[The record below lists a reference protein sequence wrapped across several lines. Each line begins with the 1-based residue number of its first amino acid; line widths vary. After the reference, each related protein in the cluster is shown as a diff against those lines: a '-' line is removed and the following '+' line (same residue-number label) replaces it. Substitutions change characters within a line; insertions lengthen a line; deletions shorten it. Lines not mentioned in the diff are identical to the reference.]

1 MKLFKLIYNE
11 LYKIFHKKLIYILAI
26 IAVLIT
32 GLSGFLTVK
41 LNNNSVNALF
51 IETYR
56 QELKDLDLSNAT
68 NVQAYVTMQPIID
81 AYDISKEK
89 KLDPNGPAQYFLDN
103 KISDVITNY
112 YNAKYVEKNEEKA
125 KELEEEK
132 NELIS
137 KLDNFDWKAY
147 INEQLEQMKN
157 LDEIGLT
164 DDTAKEMKRVYEY
177 RLNNDIPLAYTDA
190 SQELDN
196 YLTAYASYDASNK
209 KDTKLMNHNEKYSF
223 EMAQAQV
230 AKYQYKID
238 NNLIKS
244 DYKAINAQSSF
255 VGIFGS
261 VSLFITVC
269 IVMIAGQI
277 VAEEYSKGTIKQLLV
292 RPYTRGKIIISKTIA
307 TLIVVFGFMLFLSI
321 IEGLVAGIAT
331 NSFGS
336 LFQPIV
342 EYNYNTHQVFTMNTI
357 SAAFMNLV
365 GILPE
370 LLILTLFTV
379 LISALIGNT
388 ALAVVLGFILTFIP
402 GMFSG
407 MIDKFKILSYLP
419 IFTWDIS
426 EFLYGGMSFSESLT
440 LPKAIGVDVVT
451 IIALIFGI
459 ILVFKKKEIKNQ

>member
-1 MKLFKLIYNE
+1 MKLIKLIYNE

-26 IAVLIT
+26 IAFIIT
-32 GLSGFLTVK
+32 ALSGFLITKV
-41 LNNNSVNALF
+41 NNNSVNALF

-56 QELKDLDLSNAT
+56 QEVNGLDLNNA
-68 NVQAYVTMQPIID
+68 VDAQAYVTIQPIID
-81 AYDISKEK
+81 VYTISKDK

-103 KISDVITNY
+103 DISNVVTNY
-112 YNAKYVEKNEEKA
+112 YNAKYIEKNEEKA

-137 KLDNFDWKAY
+137 KLDNFDWKEY
-147 INEQLEQMKN
+147 INDKIK
-157 LDEIGLT
+157 EIDSAEEVGFSNDLI
-164 DDTAKEMKRVYEY
+164 KETKKIYEY
-177 RLNNDIPLAYTDA
+177 RLNNNIPIAYTDA
-190 SQELDN
+190 SNELDQ
-196 YLTAYASYDASNK
+196 YLTAYTSYDATKNK
-209 KDTKLMNHNEKYSF
+209 ETKIMTHQEKYSF

-230 AKYQYKID
+230 AKYQYRID
-238 NNLIKS
+238 NNMIKS
-244 DYKAINAQSSF
+244 DYKAISAQSSF
-255 VGIFGS
+255 VSIFGS

-292 RPYTRGKIIISKTIA
+292 RPYKRSKIIISKTIA
-307 TLIVVFGFMLFLSI
+307 TLIVVFGFILFLAVV
-321 IEGLVAGIAT
+321 EGVVAGVTT
-331 NSFGS
+331 NSFSS
-336 LFQPIV
+336 LTQPIV
-342 EYNYNTHQVFTMNTI
+342 EYNYHTHQVFTMNTI
-357 SAAFMNLV
+357 TASLMKLI

-402 GMFSG
+402 GMFSS
-407 MIDKFKILSYLP
+407 MIDKFKPLSYLP
-419 IFTWDIS
+419 IFTWNIS

>member
-11 LYKIFHKKLIYILAI
+11 LYKIFHKKLIYILAVI
-26 IAVLIT
+26 VVVIT
-32 GLSGFLTVK
+32 GLSGFLLAK
-41 LNNNSVNALF
+41 INNNSVNAIF

-68 NVQAYVTMQPIID
+68 NVQAYVTMQPIIET
-81 AYDISKEK
+81 YDISKEK
-89 KLDPNGPAQYFLDN
+89 NIDPNGPAQYFLDN
-103 KISDVITNY
+103 EISGVITNY
-112 YNAKYVEKNEEKA
+112 YNAKYVEKDEDKA
-125 KELEEEK
+125 KELEDEK
-132 NELIS
+132 NKLIA

-147 INEQLEQMKN
+147 INEQIEKIN
-157 LDEIGLT
+157 SLDELGLT
-164 DDTAKEMKRVYEY
+164 DESAKEMKRIYQY
-177 RLNNDIPLAYTDA
+177 RLDNDIPLAYTDA
-190 SQELDN
+190 STELEN
-196 YLTAYASYDASNK
+196 YLTAYASYESSNK
-209 KDTKLMNHNEKYSF
+209 KDTKLMNHTEKYAF

-238 NNLIKS
+238 NKMIKS
-244 DYKAINAQSSF
+244 DYKSTNAQSSF
-255 VGIFGS
+255 VSTFGS

-292 RPYTRGKIIISKTIA
+292 RPYTRTKIIISKTIA
-307 TLIVVFGFMLFLSI
+307 TLIVVFGFIIFMSI
-321 IEGLVAGIAT
+321 IEAVVAGITT

-336 LFQPIV
+336 LLQPIV

-370 LLILTLFTV
+370 LIILTLFTV

-402 GMFSG
+402 GMFSS
-407 MIDKFKILSYLP
+407 MIDKFKPLSYLP

-426 EFLYGGMSFSESLT
+426 EFLYGGMSYSASLS
-440 LPKAIGVDVVT
+440 LPKALGVNAVT
-451 IIALIFGI
+451 IILLLIGI
-459 ILVFKKKEIKNQ
+459 IVVFKKKEIKNQ